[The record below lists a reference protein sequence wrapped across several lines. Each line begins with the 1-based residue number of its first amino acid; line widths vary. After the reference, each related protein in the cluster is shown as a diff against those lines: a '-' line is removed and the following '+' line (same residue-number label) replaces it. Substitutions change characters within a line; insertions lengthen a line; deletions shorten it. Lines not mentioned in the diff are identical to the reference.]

1 MCEYWRRM
9 FGKKSGVFLLQ
20 SIIRR
25 QLRKGNMELPCRVPW
40 ERSYWN
46 SWERSSL
53 ATSTEKM
60 NGKKSKKSNQ
70 EKQFVRSDFFASFVR
85 CNARCKRN
93 MQIEIHH
100 TIHPHPED
108 LLLNHKT
115 FKNYMNKWCL
125 QPRYALRGWVKSITN
140 YYRIMG
146 FHVSLFPTKFTLC
159 SSVPWKYF
167 VDFGFP
173 CSPNNAFVP
182 VFPVLF
188 SLCSYVTK
196 KLNGHVPLF
205 PKTPERGLPSGCKN
219 TSIRTL
225 STGSFSLT
233 PVWKRKL

>member
-1 MCEYWRRM
+1 MRDVNEIC
-9 FGKKSGVFLLQ
+9 KSRSTTLFIPTPKIYCLTIKP
-20 SIIRR
+20 SKIIWTSDVYNQDTHWEAESN
-25 QLRKGNMELPCRVPW
+25 QLRTSIESWGSMFPCSQQNFPCVP
-40 ERSYWN
+40 
-46 SWERSSL
+46 
-53 ATSTEKM
+53 
-60 NGKKSKKSNQ
+60 
-70 EKQFVRSDFFASFVR
+70 
-85 CNARCKRN
+85 C
-93 MQIEIHH
+93 
-100 TIHPHPED
+100 
-108 LLLNHKT
+108 
-115 FKNYMNKWCL
+115 
-125 QPRYALRGWVKSITN
+125 
-140 YYRIMG
+140 
-146 FHVSLFPTKFTLC
+146 
-159 SSVPWKYF
+159 SVPWKYF

>member
-1 MCEYWRRM
+1 MLFLCGAKRDVNEIC
-9 FGKKSGVFLLQ
+9 KS
-20 SIIRR
+20 
-25 QLRKGNMELPCRVPW
+25 
-40 ERSYWN
+40 RSTT
-46 SWERSSL
+46 L
-53 ATSTEKM
+53 
-60 NGKKSKKSNQ
+60 
-70 EKQFVRSDFFASFVR
+70 F
-85 CNARCKRN
+85 
-93 MQIEIHH
+93 
-100 TIHPHPED
+100 PHPED

-146 FHVSLFPTKFTLC
+146 FYVSLFPTKFTLC

>member
-1 MCEYWRRM
+1 MSKRSW
-9 FGKKSGVFLLQ
+9 
-20 SIIRR
+20 R
-25 QLRKGNMELPCRVPW
+25 QLRKDNIELPFRVPW

-46 SWERSSL
+46 SWEKSSL
-53 ATSTEKM
+53 ATSTEKT
-60 NGKKSKKSNQ
+60 NGNKIKKSNQ
-70 EKQFVRSDFFASFVR
+70 EKQFVRSDFFSSFVR
-85 CNARCKRN
+85 CKAWCKRN

-100 TIHPHPED
+100 TISP
-108 LLLNHKT
+108 
-115 FKNYMNKWCL
+115 
-125 QPRYALRGWVKSITN
+125 PRRFTITN

-146 FHVSLFPTKFTLC
+146 FHVSLFSTKFTLC

-219 TSIRTL
+219 TKNETRKTRCQQGLFLLHQFGKGSYRTL
-225 STGSFSLT
+225 FETIHTVLYSNLSL
-233 PVWKRKL
+233 